1 MITNVN
7 LDMPGVILTMRKAL
21 VLLLVFALSGIHAFS
36 ADATTPSP
44 KLVVDCFAS
53 KSAGSDYRGEYIEY
67 QPTLGAYF
75 YGRTAS
81 IKVYRNNLQT
91 STVKLSRGTSSYY
104 SFTNFT
110 APVKFYKDEIT
121 YGKNTFKYVLQDSKG
136 NKNTWACET
145 TLSESSFNLDTSY
158 GGSGIWSSGIYGCS
172 LKGKRLYGSVYF
184 TSSSY
189 AADFS
194 VYVSSS
200 SYSADLNVYLTSSSY
215 SANSCGL
222 WYPTSS
228 SYSADFTVYLTSSS
242 YSADFSIYRTSSSYS
257 AGSN

>member
-1 MITNVN
+1 M
-7 LDMPGVILTMRKAL
+7 LKLPPRRAP
-21 VLLLVFALSGIHAFS
+21 LLIFSLVFLTAFTFDSS
-36 ADATTPSP
+36 ASAAYPTP

-53 KSAGSDYRGEYIEY
+53 KNTGSDYRGDYVEFE
-67 QPTLGAYF
+67 PTLGAY
-75 YGRTAS
+75 YNGKTAS
-81 IKVYRNNLQT
+81 IKVYRNSMQT
-91 STVKLSRGTSSYY
+91 STVKLSRSTSSYY
-104 SFTNFT
+104 SMSSFT
-110 APVKFYKDEIT
+110 APVKFYINEIS

-145 TLSESSFNLDTSY
+145 TLSESSFNSDSSY
-158 GGSGIWSSGIYGCS
+158 GGSGIFSSGISSCS
-172 LKGKRLYGSVYF
+172 LNGKRLYGSVYF

-200 SYSADLNVYLTSSSY
+200 SYSADLNIYLTSSSY

-257 AGSN
+257 AGTN

>member
-1 MITNVN
+1 MKKLHLRKVPLVTSV
-7 LDMPGVILTMRKAL
+7 LILL
-21 VLLLVFALSGIHAFS
+21 SPFAFNSNAN
-36 ADATTPSP
+36 AAYPSP

-53 KSAGSDYRGEYIEY
+53 KNTGNDFRGDYVEFE
-67 QPTLGAYF
+67 PTLGAYF
-75 YGRTAS
+75 NGKTAS

-91 STVKLSRGTSSYY
+91 STVKLTRGTSAYY
-104 SFTNFT
+104 SLSSFT

-121 YGKNTFKYVLQDSKG
+121 YGKNTFKYILQDSKG
-136 NKNTWACET
+136 NRHTWACET
-145 TLSESSFNLDTSY
+145 TLSESSFYYETTNR
-158 GGSGIWSSGIYGCS
+158 GSGLWNSGISGCTF
-172 LKGKRLYGSVYF
+172 KGKKLYGSVYF
-184 TSSSY
+184 TNSSY
-189 AADFS
+189 SADFT

-200 SYSADLNVYLTSSSY
+200 SYSSDLNVYLTSSSY

-257 AGSN
+257 AGTN